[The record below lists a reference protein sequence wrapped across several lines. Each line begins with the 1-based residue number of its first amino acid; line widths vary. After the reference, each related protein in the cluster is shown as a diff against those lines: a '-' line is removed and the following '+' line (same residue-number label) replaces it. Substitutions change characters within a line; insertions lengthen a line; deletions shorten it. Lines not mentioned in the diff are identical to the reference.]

1 MTEKKS
7 PAQRFLA
14 LGMILNVCLGTVY
27 SWSVFRVPLEET
39 LSVGSVES
47 GLPYMVMLAV
57 FSFTMPVAGTVLR
70 RIGPRRTALIGGM
83 LLGIGWMLSAATTSV
98 GVLTLFWGGLGGL
111 GVGLT
116 YVVPLT
122 MAHAWFPTR
131 RGLAMGIALGGFGMS
146 PFVTAPIA
154 EVAILHVG
162 LRLTFLAVGLA
173 FAVLVPLLASSFR
186 MPRPGEV
193 DDVTTAAAPGTATS
207 AGTGGSLENISP
219 REMIR
224 RREFYAL
231 WLCLFLGS
239 IIGLGAIAITAPWAQ
254 LVIGLSAGASA
265 VAVSLLAVFNGVG
278 RPLFGFITDHLGL
291 RRTALV
297 AFSLSGVAALT
308 LLLGPRESVAVFAVA
323 FAVFWLLLGGWLAI
337 APAATAALFGP
348 GHYSQNYGVVFQAYG
363 LGAVAGTLFSG
374 SLNAIFGSYRAVLW
388 PILLLS
394 VTGALVALW
403 GFRRTPVRAAGAGS
417 FQGR

>member
-1 MTEKKS
+1 
-7 PAQRFLA
+7 
-14 LGMILNVCLGTVY
+14 
-27 SWSVFRVPLEET
+27 
-39 LSVGSVES
+39 
-47 GLPYMVMLAV
+47 
-57 FSFTMPVAGTVLR
+57 
-70 RIGPRRTALIGGM
+70 
-83 LLGIGWMLSAATTSV
+83 
-98 GVLTLFWGGLGGL
+98 
-111 GVGLT
+111 
-116 YVVPLT
+116 

-265 VAVSLLAVFNGVG
+265 VAVSSPGGLQRGWPAAFRLHHRSPRASPDGARRLFPFRGGGADAPSWPSGECRRFCRCVCRILAPSWGVAWPSLPPRRQHSSDQATTPRTTG
-278 RPLFGFITDHLGL
+278 WSS
-291 RRTALV
+291 RRTA
-297 AFSLSGVAALT
+297 SGPLPERSSQGVST
-308 LLLGPRESVAVFAVA
+308 RYSVRTV
-323 FAVFWLLLGGWLAI
+323 
-337 APAATAALFGP
+337 P
-348 GHYSQNYGVVFQAYG
+348 
-363 LGAVAGTLFSG
+363 FSG
-374 SLNAIFGSYRAVLW
+374 R
-388 PILLLS
+388 
-394 VTGALVALW
+394 
-403 GFRRTPVRAAGAGS
+403 S
-417 FQGR
+417 FS

>member
-27 SWSVFRVPLEET
+27 SWSVFRVPLEAA

-47 GLPYMVMLAV
+47 GLPYMVMIAV
-57 FSFTMPVAGTVLR
+57 FSLTMPLAGTVLR
-70 RIGPRRTALIGGM
+70 RIGPRRTALIGGI
-83 LLGIGWMLSAATTSV
+83 LLGVGWMLSAATTSV

-116 YVVPLT
+116 YVIPLT
-122 MAHAWFPTR
+122 MAHAWFPAR
-131 RGLAMGIALGGFGMS
+131 RGLAMGVALGGFGMS
-146 PFVTAPIA
+146 PFVTAPLA
-154 EVAILHVG
+154 EVAIIHLG
-162 LRLTFLAVGLA
+162 LRLTFLVVGLA

-186 MPRPGEV
+186 MPREGEV
-193 DDVTTAAAPGTATS
+193 DNAVSQSASGSETSGAAGIPPGGLT
-207 AGTGGSLENISP
+207 P
-219 REMIR
+219 REMLR

-231 WLCLFLGS
+231 WVSLFLGS

-254 LVIGLSAGASA
+254 LVLGLSAGASA

-278 RPLFGFITDHLGL
+278 RPLFGFVTDHLGL
-291 RRTALV
+291 RRTALT
-297 AFSLSGVAALT
+297 AFCLSGIAAVA
-308 LLLGPRESVAVFAVA
+308 LLAAPRESVAVFAVA

-394 VTGALVALW
+394 AAGALVALW
-403 GFRRTPVRAAGAGS
+403 GFRRAPRGEAA
-417 FQGR
+417 

>member
-27 SWSVFRVPLEET
+27 SWSVFRVPLEAA

-47 GLPYMVMLAV
+47 GLPYMVMIAV
-57 FSFTMPVAGTVLR
+57 FSLTMPLAGTVLR
-70 RIGPRRTALIGGM
+70 RIGPRRTALIGGI
-83 LLGIGWMLSAATTSV
+83 LLGVGWMLSAATTSV

-116 YVVPLT
+116 YVIPLT
-122 MAHAWFPTR
+122 MAHAWFPAR
-131 RGLAMGIALGGFGMS
+131 RGLAMGVALGGFGMS
-146 PFVTAPIA
+146 PFVTAPLA
-154 EVAILHVG
+154 EVAIIHLG
-162 LRLTFLAVGLA
+162 LRLTFLVVGLA

-186 MPRPGEV
+186 MPREGEV
-193 DDVTTAAAPGTATS
+193 DDGVSRRAAGSETSGAAGVPPGGLT
-207 AGTGGSLENISP
+207 P
-219 REMIR
+219 REMLR

-231 WLCLFLGS
+231 WVSLFLGS

-254 LVIGLSAGASA
+254 LVLGLSAGASA

-278 RPLFGFITDHLGL
+278 RPLFGFVTDHLGL
-291 RRTALV
+291 RRTALT
-297 AFSLSGVAALT
+297 AFCLSGIAAVA
-308 LLLGPRESVAVFAVA
+308 LLAAPRESVAVFAVA

-403 GFRRTPVRAAGAGS
+403 GFRRAPRSAGGGEAA
-417 FQGR
+417 